1 MAFSTS
7 SNATG
12 SEEMKRTE
20 RRAAIRSANSR
31 EARNCSGGGMRIK
44 SSATCLYGFIA
55 SVYGKLSTFL
65 SSPIHATFAAR
76 STESRRRGFFQSV
89 TFPRDDTKEIVGDEE
104 LYDKNKS
111 GRFSGSLKNQAGR
124 TYQN

>member
-20 RRAAIRSANSR
+20 RRSAIRSANSR

-44 SSATCLYGFIA
+44 SSATCLYDFIA
-55 SVYGKLSTFL
+55 SVSEKLSTFYRL
-65 SSPIHATFAAR
+65 LFTAKRVRWALLRGPRTQDP
-76 STESRRRGFFQSV
+76 SRRRINAPNLSV
-89 TFPRDDTKEIVGDEE
+89 
-104 LYDKNKS
+104 Y
-111 GRFSGSLKNQAGR
+111 SLPAEHSHADGASFKA
-124 TYQN
+124 